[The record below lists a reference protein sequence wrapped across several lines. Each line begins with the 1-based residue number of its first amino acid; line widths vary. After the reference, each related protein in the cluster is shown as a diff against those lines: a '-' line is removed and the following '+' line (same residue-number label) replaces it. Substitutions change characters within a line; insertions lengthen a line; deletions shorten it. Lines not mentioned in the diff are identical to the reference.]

1 MRTIFQSTLPAWG
14 ATPAPMRAEPSARF
28 QSTLPAWGAT
38 SSAAFSSCC
47 ASISIHAPRVGSDL
61 AHDNTHPFVLNFN
74 PRSPRGERQGRA
86 AELQRRQHFNPRSPR
101 GERRRTSSLS
111 APVIVFQSTL
121 PAWGATS
128 QHASFY
134 ETCLISIHAPRVGS
148 DPRAENLVPRAVF
161 QSTLPAWGATMD
173 VRFNR
178 LDRIFQSTL
187 PAWGATNRYKAVYR
201 DFMISIHA
209 PRVGSDHYH
218 RRGRADREI
227 SIHAPRVG
235 SDSGASRMSP
245 VSFVFQSTLPAW
257 GATRSRIRALASSNF
272 NPRSPRGERRSTSV
286 ILTSPP
292 AFQSTLPAWGAT
304 RSASQQASSNAFQ
317 STLPAWGATTICA
330 DSQMPA

>member
-121 PAWGATS
+121 PAWGATAA
-128 QHASFY
+128 ASSESF
-134 ETCLISIHAPRVGS
+134 CAR
-148 DPRAENLVPRAVF
+148 F
-161 QSTLPAWGATMD
+161 QSTLPAWGAT
-173 VRFNR
+173 
-178 LDRIFQSTL
+178 
-187 PAWGATNRYKAVYR
+187 P
-201 DFMISIHA
+201 
-209 PRVGSDHYH
+209 
-218 RRGRADREI
+218 
-227 SIHAPRVG
+227 
-235 SDSGASRMSP
+235 
-245 VSFVFQSTLPAW
+245 
-257 GATRSRIRALASSNF
+257 
-272 NPRSPRGERRSTSV
+272 
-286 ILTSPP
+286 
-292 AFQSTLPAWGAT
+292 
-304 RSASQQASSNAFQ
+304 SAA
-317 STLPAWGATTICA
+317 
-330 DSQMPA
+330 